1 MQDKSPRRLLDTTDC
16 LALLAMALYLIGL
29 DYRSLR
35 PLQIVALCATGL
47 ALAAYAVTLVRRIRA
62 RKEERHARR

>member
-1 MQDKSPRRLLDTTDC
+1 MKDKANRRILNPTDC
-16 LALLAMALYLIGL
+16 LALLAMALYLLGL
-29 DYRSLR
+29 DYRSLSA
-35 PLQIVALCATGL
+35 LQIVALCATGL